1 MFIFRKSILTK
12 ISWKTWMEFSWSK
25 QPQREKRMRR
35 TRTTVAASLFPEMGE
50 SLILNENKTL
60 NPRTGN

>member
-1 MFIFRKSILTK
+1 
-12 ISWKTWMEFSWSK
+12 MEFSWSK